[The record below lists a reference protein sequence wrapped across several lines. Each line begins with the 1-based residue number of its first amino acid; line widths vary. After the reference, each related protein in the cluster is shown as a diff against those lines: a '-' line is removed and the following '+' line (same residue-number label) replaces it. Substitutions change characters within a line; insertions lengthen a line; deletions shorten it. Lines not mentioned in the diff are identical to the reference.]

1 MVIRIFNA
9 YFPSRT
15 LLLAFSEACVVVF
28 AFTVSCVVLMGR
40 DADIFLNYDGGFANI
55 ALITIVFVL
64 CMYYG
69 DLYDSLI
76 LSNRREVIIRLIQV
90 SGVGTLV
97 MAVLY
102 SAIPRARLGARN
114 FELGLALVMV
124 LVWFW
129 RELFLWMF
137 RSEHLLE
144 RAVLLGDGPLARKLA
159 EEIITRPDLGLK
171 LVGYVSASAA
181 QAQSN
186 LPHLGTPD
194 QLSEVVRTREV
205 RRVLVTMSDQRGKL
219 PMNELLAI
227 KSQYAR
233 VQDGAEIYEKLTGK
247 LPLESLRMSWLLF
260 SSGLQSSRWATAWKT
275 GFSFVISLML
285 LILCLP
291 IMLLVAIAIRLDSP
305 GPAVFLQK
313 RVGKGGKHFI
323 LYKFRSMYH
332 AVDECK
338 INPPAEEDDPR
349 ITRLGRF
356 LRKSRLDELPQLY
369 NILRGDMHFVGPRPF
384 VPDQE
389 QELVKAIPLYNQ
401 RWNVKPGATGWA
413 QINRGYCATLADNSE
428 KLAYDLFYIKNM
440 SLSLDL
446 LIMFKTL
453 KILLLGRGGR

>member
-1 MVIRIFNA
+1 MVIRLFNA

-15 LLLAFSEACVVVF
+15 LLLAFSEACVVVL

-55 ALITIVFVL
+55 ALITVVFVL

-76 LSNRREVIIRLIQV
+76 LTNRREVIIRLIQV

-102 SAIPRARLGARN
+102 SAYPKTRLGAKN
-114 FELGLALVMV
+114 FALGLVLVLL

-137 RSEHLLE
+137 RSKHLLE
-144 RAVLLGDGPLARKLA
+144 RAVLLGDGPLAKKLA
-159 EEIITRPDLGLK
+159 EEIISRPDLGLQ
-171 LVGYVSASAA
+171 LMGYVSASAV
-181 QAQSN
+181 QARAD

-194 QLSEVVRTREV
+194 HLSDVVRTRGI
-205 RRVLVTMSDQRGKL
+205 RHVLVAMSDQRGKL
-219 PMNELLAI
+219 PMDELLAI

-247 LPLESLRMSWLLF
+247 LPLESLRLSWLLF
-260 SSGLQSSRWATAWKT
+260 SSGLHTSRWVTMWKT
-275 GFSFVISLML
+275 AFSFIISASL
-285 LILCLP
+285 LLLCLP
-291 IMLLVAIAIRLDSP
+291 VMLLVALAIHLDSP
-305 GPAVFLQK
+305 GPAVFRQK
-313 RVGKGGKHFI
+313 RIGKGGKIFT

-332 AVDECK
+332 AIDECK

-389 QELVKAIPLYNQ
+389 QDLVKAIPLYNQ

-413 QINRGYCATLADNSE
+413 QINRGYCVTIADNTE

-453 KILLLGRGGR
+453 KILVLGRGGR

>member
-1 MVIRIFNA
+1 MVIRLFNA

-15 LLLAFSEACVVVF
+15 LLLAFSEACVVVL

-55 ALITIVFVL
+55 ALITVVFVL

-97 MAVLY
+97 MAVVY
-102 SAIPRARLGARN
+102 SAYPKARLGAKN
-114 FELGLALVMV
+114 FELGLVLVML

-129 RELFLWMF
+129 RELFLWLF
-137 RSEHLLE
+137 SSKHLLE
-144 RAVLLGDGPLARKLA
+144 RAVLLGDGPLAKKLA
-159 EEIITRPDLGLK
+159 DEIISRPDLGLQ
-171 LVGYVSASAA
+171 LLGYVSASTPQVGGALA
-181 QAQSN
+181 
-186 LPHLGTPD
+186 HLGTPD
-194 QLSEVVRTREV
+194 HLSDLVRTRGI
-205 RRVLVTMSDQRGKL
+205 RRVLVAMSDQRGKL
-219 PMNELLAI
+219 PMEELLAI

-247 LPLESLRMSWLLF
+247 LPLESLRLSWLLF
-260 SSGLQSSRWATAWKT
+260 SSGLHTSRWASAWKT
-275 GFSFVISLML
+275 IFSFVISLVL
-285 LILCLP
+285 LLVCLP
-291 IMLLVAIAIRLDSP
+291 VMLLVALAIRLDSP
-305 GPAVFLQK
+305 GPVVFRQK
-313 RVGKGGKHFI
+313 RVGKGGKTFM

-332 AVDECK
+332 AIDETT
-338 INPPAEEDDPR
+338 IHPPAEEDDPR
-349 ITRLGRF
+349 ITRIGRF

-389 QELVKAIPLYNQ
+389 QALVKAIPLYNQ

-413 QINRGYCATLADNSE
+413 QINRGYCATIADNTD

-440 SLSLDL
+440 SVSLDL
-446 LIMFKTL
+446 LIMFKTM

>member
-55 ALITIVFVL
+55 ALITVVFVL

-90 SGVGTLV
+90 CGVGTLV
-97 MAVLY
+97 MAVVY
-102 SAIPRARLGARN
+102 SAYPKARLGAKN
-114 FELGLALVMV
+114 FELGLVLVMF

-137 RSEHLLE
+137 RSKHLLE

-159 EEIITRPDLGLK
+159 QEIITRPDLGLQ
-171 LVGYVSASAA
+171 LVGYVSASTA
-181 QAQSN
+181 QAQGN

-205 RRVLVTMSDQRGKL
+205 RRVLVAMSDQRGKL
-219 PMNELLAI
+219 PMDELLAI

-275 GFSFVISLML
+275 VLSFTISLVL
-285 LILCLP
+285 LILFLP
-291 IMLLVAIAIRLDSP
+291 IMLLVALAIRLDSP

-313 RVGKGGKHFI
+313 RVGKGGKHFT

-332 AVDECK
+332 AIDECK

-413 QINRGYCATLADNSE
+413 QINRGYCATLADNVE
-428 KLAYDLFYIKNM
+428 KLAYDLFYIKNR

-446 LIMFKTL
+446 LIMFKTM

>member
-28 AFTVSCVVLMGR
+28 AFTVSCVVLLGR

-55 ALITIVFVL
+55 ALITVVFVL

-102 SAIPRARLGARN
+102 SAYPKARLGAKN
-114 FELGLALVMV
+114 FELGLVLVMF

-137 RSEHLLE
+137 RSKHLLE

-159 EEIITRPDLGLK
+159 EEIITRPDLGLQ
-171 LVGYVSASAA
+171 LVGYVSASGA

-205 RRVLVTMSDQRGKL
+205 RRVLVAMSDQRGKM

-260 SSGLQSSRWATAWKT
+260 SPGFHTSRWLTMWKT
-275 GFSFVISLML
+275 IFSFVISLL
-285 LILCLP
+285 LLVLCLP
-291 IMLLVAIAIRLDSP
+291 VMLLVAIAIRLDSP
-305 GPAVFLQK
+305 GPVVFQQK
-313 RVGKGGKHFI
+313 RVGKRGKTFT
-323 LYKFRSMYH
+323 LYKFRSMYDGIDVGENH
-332 AVDECK
+332 
-338 INPPAEEDDPR
+338 PPAAKGDDR
-349 ITRLGRF
+349 VTRLGGL
-356 LRKSRLDELPQLY
+356 LRRTRLDELPQLY
-369 NILRGDMHFVGPRPF
+369 NIMRGDMPFVGPSPF
-384 VPDQE
+384 LPG
-389 QELVKAIPLYNQ
+389 QELALVNPIP
-401 RWNVKPGATGWA
+401 
-413 QINRGYCATLADNSE
+413 
-428 KLAYDLFYIKNM
+428 FY
-440 SLSLDL
+440 
-446 LIMFKTL
+446 T
-453 KILLLGRGGR
+453 

>member
-275 GFSFVISLML
+275 GFSFVISLIL

>member
-1 MVIRIFNA
+1 MVIRLFNA

-15 LLLAFSEACVVVF
+15 LLLAFSEACVVVL

-55 ALITIVFVL
+55 ALITVVFIL

-76 LSNRREVIIRLIQV
+76 LTNRREVIIRLIQV

-102 SAIPRARLGARN
+102 SAYPKTRLGAKN
-114 FELGLALVMV
+114 FALGLVLVLF

-137 RSEHLLE
+137 RSKHLLE
-144 RAVLLGDGPLARKLA
+144 RAVLLGDGPLAKKLA
-159 EEIITRPDLGLK
+159 EEIISRPDLGLQ
-171 LVGYVSASAA
+171 LMGYVSTSAV
-181 QAQSN
+181 QARAD

-194 QLSEVVRTREV
+194 HLSDVVRTRGI
-205 RRVLVTMSDQRGKL
+205 RHVLVAMSDQRGKL
-219 PMNELLAI
+219 PMDELLAI

-247 LPLESLRMSWLLF
+247 LPLESLRLSWLLF
-260 SSGLQSSRWATAWKT
+260 SSGLHTSRWVTMWKT
-275 GFSFVISLML
+275 VFSFIISASL
-285 LILCLP
+285 LLLCLP
-291 IMLLVAIAIRLDSP
+291 VMLLVAVAIHLDSP
-305 GPAVFLQK
+305 GPAVFRQK
-313 RVGKGGKHFI
+313 RIGKGGKIFT

-332 AVDECK
+332 AIDECK

-389 QELVKAIPLYNQ
+389 QDLVKAIPLYNQ

-413 QINRGYCATLADNSE
+413 QINRGYCVTIADNTE

-453 KILLLGRGGR
+453 KILVLGRGGR

>member
-15 LLLAFSEACVVVF
+15 LLLAFSEACIVVF

-102 SAIPRARLGARN
+102 SAYPKARLGAKN
-114 FELGLALVMV
+114 FELGLVLVMF

-137 RSEHLLE
+137 RSKHLLE

-159 EEIITRPDLGLK
+159 EEITTRPDLGLQ
-171 LVGYVSASAA
+171 LLGYVSASTT
-181 QAQSN
+181 QAQGT

-205 RRVLVTMSDQRGKL
+205 RRVLVAMSDQRGKF
-219 PMNELLAI
+219 PMDELLAI

-247 LPLESLRMSWLLF
+247 LPLESLRVSWLLF
-260 SSGLQSSRWATAWKT
+260 SSGLHTSRWVSAWKT
-275 GFSFVISLML
+275 AFSFVISLFL
-285 LILCLP
+285 LILCAP
-291 IMLLVAIAIRLDSP
+291 IMLLVALAIRLDSP

-313 RVGKGGKHFI
+313 RVGKGGKNFT

-332 AVDECK
+332 AIDECK

-413 QINRGYCATLADNSE
+413 QINRGYCATLADNAE

-446 LIMFKTL
+446 LILFKTM

>member
-1 MVIRIFNA
+1 
-9 YFPSRT
+9 
-15 LLLAFSEACVVVF
+15 
-28 AFTVSCVVLMGR
+28 MGR

-55 ALITIVFVL
+55 ALITVVFVL

-76 LSNRREVIIRLIQV
+76 LTNRREVIIRLIQV

-102 SAIPRARLGARN
+102 SAYPKTRLGAKN
-114 FELGLALVMV
+114 FALGLVLVLF

-137 RSEHLLE
+137 RSKHLLE
-144 RAVLLGDGPLARKLA
+144 RAVLLGDGPLAKKLA
-159 EEIITRPDLGLK
+159 EEIFSRPDLGLH
-171 LVGYVSASAA
+171 LLGYVSASNVQDRAD
-181 QAQSN
+181 

-194 QLSEVVRTREV
+194 HLSDVVRARGI
-205 RRVLVTMSDQRGKL
+205 RHVLVAMSDQRGKL
-219 PMNELLAI
+219 PMDELLAI

-247 LPLESLRMSWLLF
+247 LPLESLRLSWLLY
-260 SSGLQSSRWATAWKT
+260 SSGLHTSRWASVWKT
-275 GFSFVISLML
+275 IFSFIISVVL
-285 LILCLP
+285 LALCLP
-291 IMLLVAIAIRLDSP
+291 VMLLVAIAIRLDSP
-305 GPAVFLQK
+305 GPVVFRQK
-313 RVGKGGKHFI
+313 RVGKGGKTFT

-332 AVDECK
+332 AIDDSE
-338 INPPAEEDDPR
+338 IHPPAEEDDPR
-349 ITRLGRF
+349 ITRLGRL

-413 QINRGYCATLADNSE
+413 QINRGYCATIADNKE

-440 SLSLDL
+440 SISLDL
-446 LIMFKTL
+446 LILFKTM
-453 KILLLGRGGR
+453 KILVLGRGGR

>member
-28 AFTVSCVVLMGR
+28 AFTMSCVVLMGR

-55 ALITIVFVL
+55 ALITVVFVL

-97 MAVLY
+97 MAVVY
-102 SAIPRARLGARN
+102 SAYPKARLGAKN
-114 FELGLALVMV
+114 FELGLVLVMF

-137 RSEHLLE
+137 RSKHLLE

-159 EEIITRPDLGLK
+159 QEIISRPDLGLK
-171 LVGYVSASAA
+171 LVGYVSASAS
-181 QAQSN
+181 QTQNN
-186 LPHLGTPD
+186 LPHLGTPA
-194 QLSEVVRTREV
+194 QLSEVVRIREV
-205 RRVLVTMSDQRGKL
+205 RRVLVAMSDQRGKL

-247 LPLESLRMSWLLF
+247 LPIESLRMSWLLF

-275 GFSFVISLML
+275 AFSFIISLIL

-291 IMLLVAIAIRLDSP
+291 IMLLVALAIRLDSP

-313 RVGKGGKHFI
+313 RVGKGGKHFT

-332 AVDECK
+332 AIDECK

-389 QELVKAIPLYNQ
+389 EELVKAIPLYNQ

-446 LIMFKTL
+446 LIMFKTM

>member
-194 QLSEVVRTREV
+194 QLSEVVRTRDV

-275 GFSFVISLML
+275 GFSFVISLIL

-291 IMLLVAIAIRLDSP
+291 VMLLVAIAIRLDSP

>member
-1 MVIRIFNA
+1 MVIRLFNA

-15 LLLAFSEACVVVF
+15 LLLAFSEACVVVV
-28 AFTVSCVVLMGR
+28 AFTVACVVLMGR

-55 ALITIVFVL
+55 ALITVVFVL

-76 LSNRREVIIRLIQV
+76 LTNRREVIIRLIQV

-102 SAIPRARLGARN
+102 SAYPKTRLGAKN
-114 FELGLALVMV
+114 FALGLVLVLL

-137 RSEHLLE
+137 RSKHLLE
-144 RAVLLGDGPLARKLA
+144 RAILLGDGPLAKKLA
-159 EEIITRPDLGLK
+159 EEIISRPDLGLQ
-171 LVGYVSASAA
+171 LMGYVSPSAV
-181 QAQSN
+181 QARAD

-194 QLSEVVRTREV
+194 HLSDVVRTRGI
-205 RRVLVTMSDQRGKL
+205 RHVLVAMSDQRGKL
-219 PMNELLAI
+219 PMDELLSI

-247 LPLESLRMSWLLF
+247 LPLESLRLSWLLF
-260 SSGLQSSRWATAWKT
+260 SSGLHTSRWVTMWKT
-275 GFSFVISLML
+275 VFSFIISASL
-285 LILCLP
+285 LLLCLP
-291 IMLLVAIAIRLDSP
+291 VMLLVAIAIRLDSP
-305 GPAVFLQK
+305 GPVVFRQK
-313 RVGKGGKHFI
+313 RVGKGGKNFM

-332 AVDECK
+332 AIDESE
-338 INPPAEEDDPR
+338 IHPPAEEDDPR

-369 NILRGDMHFVGPRPF
+369 NILCGDMHFVGPRPF

-413 QINRGYCATLADNSE
+413 QINRGYCATIADNTD

-440 SLSLDL
+440 SISLDL

-453 KILLLGRGGR
+453 KILVLGRGGR